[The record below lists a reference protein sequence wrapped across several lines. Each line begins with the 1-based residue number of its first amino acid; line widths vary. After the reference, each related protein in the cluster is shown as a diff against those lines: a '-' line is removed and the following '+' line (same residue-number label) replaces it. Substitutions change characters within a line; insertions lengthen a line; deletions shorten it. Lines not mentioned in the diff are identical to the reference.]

1 MRSLYVKI
9 LLASF
14 GTVLLSLGAFLGI
27 FYTVS
32 APESQRLIHAFEGV
46 LTDDA
51 VEAYERGGA
60 SAVAAYLARVDAAVP
75 TMKRYLVDA
84 SGHDVVTG
92 ADLSE
97 PVRTNKIGATG
108 LQDSQGREILVHPSS
123 DGRYKV
129 VIAAVPPVRL
139 MSFMPY
145 FALILGAV
153 AFVCWLLA
161 LGIASPV
168 REMVTAVNEFGRGH
182 FGARARVNRRDEIG
196 ELALAFNGMADRI
209 ETLVT
214 AERRLLQDVSHELR
228 SPLARLSMA
237 IELSRTAADPN
248 AAADRLQRDAIRLS
262 YLVDALMEVT
272 RLEGVQDASVT
283 TDPLDLSALVRIVA
297 SDCELEAQS
306 RDCHI
311 AVEVGAVGAA
321 QVCGNPELLRRA
333 LENALRNAI
342 RYAPT
347 GTLVEMRC
355 EPREKDVEVSVRD
368 FGPGVPNDAIP
379 QLGNPFFRVDASR
392 DPSTGGLGL
401 GLAIARRAIQYH
413 HGTWLVENAQPGLRV
428 VMTIPAAPIAVQ
440 PVTALRDLPSP
451 VGLR

>member
-14 GTVLLSLGAFLGI
+14 GTVALSLGAFLGI
-27 FYTVS
+27 FYKVS

-51 VEAYERGGA
+51 VEAYGRGGA

-92 ADLSE
+92 ADRSDLL
-97 PVRTNKIGATG
+97 RTNTVGATG

-139 MSFMPY
+139 ISFMPY

-153 AFVCWLLA
+153 AFVCWLFA
-161 LGIASPV
+161 LGIASPI
-168 REMVTAVNEFGRGH
+168 REMVTAVNQFGRGH

-237 IELSRTAADPN
+237 IELSRTAADRD
-248 AAADRLQRDAIRLS
+248 AAADRLQRDAVRLS
-262 YLVDALMEVT
+262 HLVDALMEVT
-272 RLEGVQDASVT
+272 RLEGDQDASVT
-283 TDPLDLSALVRIVA
+283 TDPLDLSALVRVVA

-321 QVCGNPELLRRA
+321 QQVCGNPELLRRA

-355 EPREKDVEVSVRD
+355 EPRGKDVEVSVRD
-368 FGPGVPNDAIP
+368 FGPGVPNDTIP

-413 HGTWLVENAQPGLRV
+413 HGTWLVENAHPGLRV
-428 VMTIPAAPIAVQ
+428 VMTIPAASA
-440 PVTALRDLPSP
+440 AA
-451 VGLR
+451 